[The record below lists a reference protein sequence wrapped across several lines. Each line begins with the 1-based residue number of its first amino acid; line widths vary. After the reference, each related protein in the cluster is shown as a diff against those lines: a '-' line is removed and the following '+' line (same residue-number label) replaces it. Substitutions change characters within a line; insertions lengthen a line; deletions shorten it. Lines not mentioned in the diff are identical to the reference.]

1 MMRKSEATRGV
12 LKDPFDAIPIIPE
25 SVEIREDREGNVQL
39 RVPQDLGRM
48 REKVADWLGQDHS
61 SKVALDEHGS
71 FFIRQIDGERD
82 LKMIVDA
89 MVEHSG
95 RARKDVEEG
104 VVLYTKKLMTKNML
118 ALKIVK

>member
-82 LKMIVDA
+82 LKMIVVA

>member
-1 MMRKSEATRGV
+1 
-12 LKDPFDAIPIIPE
+12 
-25 SVEIREDREGNVQL
+25 
-39 RVPQDLGRM
+39 M